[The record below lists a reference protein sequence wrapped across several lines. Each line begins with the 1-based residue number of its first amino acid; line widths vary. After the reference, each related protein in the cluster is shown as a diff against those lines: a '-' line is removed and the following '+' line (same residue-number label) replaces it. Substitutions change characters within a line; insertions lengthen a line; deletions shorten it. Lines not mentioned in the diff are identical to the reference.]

1 VIFTL
6 NAWRDYTSHTDGRLL
21 QRIHT
26 LIEDIRRNGHRGI
39 GKPEALRGDLAG
51 HWSRRIDHEHRL
63 VYRIKG
69 EDIVIIACKSHY
81 GDR

>member
-1 VIFTL
+1 M
-6 NAWRDYTSHTDGRLL
+6 RL
-21 QRIHT
+21 
-26 LIEDIRRNGHRGI
+26 

-69 EDIVIIACKSHY
+69 EDIVIIARKSHY